1 MLTLKFSEKINNY
14 ISEIRI
20 RIDLIDVMPFYLT
33 LKVDSSV
40 DKILV
45 TVSTFGHV
53 LAKTVRLNQN
63 VTFSRENL
71 GEYIM
76 QVDPDPSVSGGL
88 ITSLDT
94 PHLRWGG

>member
-1 MLTLKFSEKINNY
+1 MLTFKFSEKINKN
-14 ISEIRI
+14 ISEIGI
-20 RIDLIDVMPFYLT
+20 RVDLIDVMPFCLT

-40 DKILV
+40 DKILL

-71 GEYIM
+71 GE
-76 QVDPDPSVSGGL
+76 
-88 ITSLDT
+88 
-94 PHLRWGG
+94 